1 MAIRSVT
8 VGIFDNAQ
16 DAERAAENLA
26 AVGFDDTVY
35 EDAAHEQGRVV
46 SVSPAPVGN
55 VLAPSVVSE
64 EVTDKT
70 EPERPNLVR
79 AFKSRLTEYQL
90 PDEVIEG
97 YATTFDHGGK
107 FILVR
112 THPER
117 DEEVVKIL
125 RKCGASRVNRYD
137 V

>member
-1 MAIRSVT
+1 MAIRSVI

-16 DAERAAENLA
+16 DAERALERLA
-26 AVGFDDTVY
+26 AVGFGDTVY
-35 EDAAHEQGRVV
+35 EDAAQEQGRVT

-55 VLAPSVVSE
+55 VLAPGVVSAE
-64 EVTDKT
+64 PSDNI

-79 AFKSRLTEYQL
+79 AFRSRLTEYQL

-107 FILVR
+107 FTLVR
-112 THPER
+112 THPQR

-125 RKCGASRVNRYD
+125 QKCGASRVNRYD

>member
-8 VGIFDNAQ
+8 VGIPQRSLRGEARQ
-16 DAERAAENLA
+16 
-26 AVGFDDTVY
+26 
-35 EDAAHEQGRVV
+35 AHEQGRVV

-79 AFKSRLTEYQL
+79 AFKSHLTEYQL

>member
-1 MAIRSVT
+1 MAIRSVI
-8 VGIFDNAQ
+8 VGIFDNSQ
-16 DAERAAENLA
+16 DAERAIERLA
-26 AVGFDDTVY
+26 SVGFGDTVY
-35 EDAAHEQGRVV
+35 EDAAQEQGPVT

-55 VLAPSVVSE
+55 VLAPGVVSAE
-64 EVTDKT
+64 PSDSI
-70 EPERPNLVR
+70 EPERPNLIM
-79 AFKSRLTEYQL
+79 AFRSRLNEYQL

-112 THPER
+112 THPQR

-125 RKCGASRVNRYD
+125 QKCGASRVNRYD